1 MKVFRILVRNIK
13 SAFKSVIRNFSLSFA
28 SIICTTITLI
38 LVSIAIIITANVN
51 NFTKDLEND
60 LTIMVFLDRNAS
72 IDDANIIRNELEEIK
87 NVDSISFESKEDVKN
102 EMKNESEIFN
112 TIMDS
117 WTEENNPLQ
126 HEFSLKVKDATIIR
140 KTANQIK
147 KIEKVDS
154 VKYGEDIIDQM
165 VNIFSVVQKAT
176 IGIVIALILVTAF
189 LISNTIKLT
198 IFSRKNEIEIMRLV
212 GTSNVVIRLPFLFEG
227 FILGIIGAIIPIVI
241 TIYGYMIIY
250 EKTGGYLFS
259 SMIKMIKPFNFV
271 FQVSILLLIIGAVVG
286 MISSYRSVRKYLK
299 V

>member
-1 MKVFRILVRNIK
+1 MKVFRILIRNIN
-13 SAFKSVIRNFSLSFA
+13 SAFKSVIRNFSLSLA

-38 LVSIAIIITANVN
+38 LVAIAIIITANVN

-60 LTIMVFLDRNAS
+60 LTIVVFLERSAS
-72 IDDANIIRNELEEIK
+72 IDDANEIKKDLENIRNI
-87 NVDSISFESKEDVKN
+87 NSIVFESKEDVKN
-102 EMKNESEIFN
+102 EMKSESEIFN

-126 HEFSLKVKDATIIR
+126 HEFSIKVKDAKLLSKTADQIR
-140 KTANQIK
+140 KIN
-147 KIEKVDS
+147 KVES
-154 VKYGEDIIDQM
+154 VKYGEVLIDQM
-165 VNIFSVVQKAT
+165 VKIFGVIQKAT

-212 GTSNVVIRLPFLFEG
+212 GTSNIVIRLPFLFEG
-227 FILGIIGAIIPIVI
+227 FILGVIGSIIPIII
-241 TIYGYMIIY
+241 TIYGYMFAY
-250 EKTGGYLFS
+250 EKLGGYLFS
-259 SMIKMIKPFNFV
+259 NIIKMIKPINFV
-271 FQVSILLLIIGAVVG
+271 FEVSILLLIIGAVVG